1 MVEHPSACVA
11 RAIALQGGWRPAS
24 PWATSSPASDWPGC
38 SSSRRTAAAPAEIVK
53 AWMNSPGHR
62 AIILPAAFREVGV
75 GIAGGAPQGGNGAT
89 YVLDVGRRK

>member
-1 MVEHPSACVA
+1 
-11 RAIALQGGWRPAS
+11 
-24 PWATSSPASDWPGC
+24 
-38 SSSRRTAAAPAEIVK
+38 
-53 AWMNSPGHR
+53 MNSPGHR